1 MASKAE
7 SLPLVQLSL
16 GSLLAVAVLWLYWPV
31 LVSLFTQLS
40 NDEDYSFGLLLPFVS
55 GYIIYLKWPEIRS
68 QVWRPAWQGLFI
80 IILAFSIYI
89 SGQLIAHDYSIRFS
103 ILVLIAGLL
112 LFIGGKKILLQ
123 FTFPLLIL
131 ILMLPLPTL
140 LTSAITMPLQ
150 LISSRLAAMLLR
162 MGGIPLVLQGNVIDL
177 GTRQLQVV
185 AACSGL
191 RYILSLIAL
200 GIIYCYFYQRQL
212 WKAVVLI
219 ISLIPAAIIANAMRV
234 AAMGIFPALLEGF
247 WHAFSGWLIFLFCF
261 GFLALVNW
269 LVNYLSPP
277 PRPRISPAGEPE
289 SSSPKN
295 PGKQTVPA
303 KTSLTVPLLGA
314 LLIVICGSLAVH
326 AIGEP
331 PPVPLLQSF
340 DHFPLRLGLWQGD
353 RSYIDPQIFQ
363 ATEADSYFDA
373 NYSAPDQKAP
383 VSLYIAHYEKQGAGG
398 LGHNP
403 GVCMTGAGW
412 QTLESGTREIGPGLA
427 VNYLLLKREGA
438 GTLLLVYYWNIL
450 QGKWMALGGARTYKL
465 YTIFNALHTHRTDW
479 ALIRLITPVTKDKK
493 SAEQRLNDFA
503 HSLIPVLPQ
512 FIKQ

>member
-1 MASKAE
+1 M
-7 SLPLVQLSL
+7 
-16 GSLLAVAVLWLYWPV
+16 AVLWLYWPV

-55 GYIIYLKWPEIRS
+55 AYIIYFKWPEIRS
-68 QVWRPAWQGLFI
+68 QAWRPAWQGLFI
-80 IILAFSIYI
+80 IILGLSIYI
-89 SGQLIAHDYSIRFS
+89 AGKLIANDYSIRFS
-103 ILVLIAGLL
+103 MLVLIAGML
-112 LFIGGKKILLQ
+112 LFIGGKNILLQ
-123 FTFPLLIL
+123 FSFPLLIL
-131 ILMLPLPTL
+131 ILMLPLPSL
-140 LTSAITMPLQ
+140 LTSAITLPLQ

-162 MGGIPLVLQGNVIDL
+162 IGGIPLVLQGNIIDL
-177 GTRQLQVV
+177 GSRQLQVV

-219 ISLIPAAIIANAMRV
+219 ISLIPAAIIANAIRV
-234 AAMGIFPALLEGF
+234 ATMGIFPELLEGF

-277 PRPRISPAGEPE
+277 TKPKISPPGEPE
-289 SSSPKN
+289 SSSRNN
-295 PGKQTVPA
+295 PGKQSIPA
-303 KTSLTVPLLGA
+303 KTSLTASLLGA
-314 LLIVICGSLAVH
+314 LLIIICGSLAVH

-340 DHFPLRLGLWQGD
+340 DHFPLQLGVWQGH
-353 RSYIDPQIFQ
+353 RTYIDPKIFQ
-363 ATEADSYFDA
+363 QTEADSYLDA
-373 NYSAPDQKAP
+373 SYSAPAEEP
-383 VSLYIAHYEKQGAGG
+383 VSLYIAHYEKQNSEG

-403 GVCMTGAGW
+403 GKCMTGSGW
-412 QTLESGTREIGPGLA
+412 QTLESGMLEIGPGLS

-438 GTLLLVYYWNIL
+438 DKVLLVYYWNIL
-450 QGKWMALGGARTYKL
+450 QGKWMALSGARTYKL

-479 ALIRLITPVTKDKK
+479 ALVRLITPVIKDKK

-503 HSLIPVLPQ
+503 HILIPVLPQ